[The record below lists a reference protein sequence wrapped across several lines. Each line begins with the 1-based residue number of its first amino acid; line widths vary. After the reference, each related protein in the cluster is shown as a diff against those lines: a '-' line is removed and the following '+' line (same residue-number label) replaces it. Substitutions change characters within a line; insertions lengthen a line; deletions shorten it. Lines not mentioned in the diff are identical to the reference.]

1 MKKEDCIFCKIANNE
16 IPSQKI
22 RENDKFYAFLDLSP
36 NCKGQCL
43 LIPKEHYD
51 SDLFLIDDN
60 EFYKRYFSAAKE
72 VVELLKKSLKVV
84 RVWMIMEGMGVNHLH
99 IKLYPMRWLDKD
111 REPIEEQ
118 NGCYFDTYPGYL
130 TTQMWETLSQEKL
143 AKIKEE
149 IVWK

>member
-1 MKKEDCIFCKIANNE
+1 
-16 IPSQKI
+16 
-22 RENDKFYAFLDLSP
+22 
-36 NCKGQCL
+36 
-43 LIPKEHYD
+43 
-51 SDLFLIDDN
+51 
-60 EFYKRYFSAAKE
+60 
-72 VVELLKKSLKVV
+72 
-84 RVWMIMEGMGVNHLH
+84 MIMEGMGVNHLH

-118 NGCYFDTYPGYL
+118 NGRYFDTYPGYL